1 MENRFRFILDK
12 GSKKFYCEGCNRK
25 KLVRYIDIETNE
37 YLPEKYGRCD
47 GIDKCTYHINPYSDG
62 YHKSIDVGN
71 IAVYETYKK
80 ISSPKKIVYF
90 DSDFFKKIENVSRFR
105 DNVFLQNI
113 MLKVPYP
120 FEEADVFETA
130 LLYRLGTIS
139 SGNRSGAVAF
149 PFIDL
154 NKNIRTVQI
163 VEFHENNHRKS
174 IDYLHS
180 MLEKYFKKN
189 GFPLPN
195 WLSSYLNNEKKV
207 SCLFGEHLLEKFPDN
222 PIALVEAPKTAIYGT
237 LYFGLPK
244 TKNDL
249 IWLAVNSRDTF
260 TFDKLKVLKN
270 KNIVVFP
277 DLSKDGSTYNMWK
290 EKASRFALKIPG
302 VRFHFSDL
310 LEKEATEKERIDGLD
325 LADFLISQNWRLF
338 RS

>member
-1 MENRFRFILDK
+1 MENRFKFILDK
-12 GSKKFYCEGCNRK
+12 GSKKFHCEGCNRK

-47 GIDKCTYHINPYSDG
+47 GTDKCTYILIHIRTVIINQLMLVILLFMKP
-62 YHKSIDVGN
+62 
-71 IAVYETYKK
+71 TKK

-90 DSDFFKKIENVSRFR
+90 NSDFFKKIENVSRFR
-105 DNVFLQNI
+105 DNVFLQNLLSN
-113 MLKVPYP
+113 MPYP
-120 FEEADVFETA
+120 FEEADVFEIA

-139 SGNRSGAVAF
+139 SGNMSGAVAF

-249 IWLAVNSRDTF
+249 IWLAVGSRDTF
-260 TFDKLKVLKN
+260 TFDRLKVLKN
-270 KNIVVFP
+270 KSIAVFP
-277 DLSKDGSTYNMWK
+277 DLSKNGSTYNMWK

-302 VRFHFSDL
+302 VRFYW
-310 LEKEATEKERIDGLD
+310 
-325 LADFLISQNWRLF
+325 SQ
-338 RS
+338 S